1 MDTAKKIPEDAIF
14 PRGKKIAGEQI
25 ANEHFIGSAW
35 LSMLVP
41 DDATFHCPIGNVTF
55 EAGARNSW
63 HTHPGGQILLVTN
76 GKGYSQEEGKP
87 VQVIREGDVVAVSP
101 HVKHWHGA
109 APDSWFTHIA
119 IMPNSQK
126 GDATWFAPVSD
137 EEYKNLK

>member
-1 MDTAKKIPEDAIF
+1 MDTAKKIPENSIF
-14 PRGKKIAGEQI
+14 PRGTKISGEQI
-25 ANEHFIGSAW
+25 AHEHFIGSAW

-41 DDATFHCPIGNVTF
+41 DTTTFHCPIGNITF
-55 EAGARNSW
+55 APGARNSW

-76 GKGYSQEEGKP
+76 GRGYSQEEGKP
-87 VQVIREGDVVAVSP
+87 VQIIREGDVVAVPP

-109 APDSWFTHIA
+109 TPESWFTHIA

-126 GDATWFAPVSD
+126 GDATWFTPVSD